1 MKTNEN
7 NTTTAIA
14 AQSTKSTVLL
24 SIDRFIHTLYG
35 VMPNFSTTVA

>member
-24 SIDRFIHTLYG
+24 AIDCRY
-35 VMPNFSTTVA
+35 